1 MITYSS
7 IFLLKWCFTAF
18 CDGETVVWFWT
29 RVDKVNKLG
38 VVDVILLTDEFDT
51 LLDEEAPWSKLFSR
65 ICVLDGLVVKTVGT
79 AVLIDVKFVVLVFRL
94 LLVILSSLDSLWF
107 TIMGGIWTL
116 FPLFD
121 DKGML
126 SPERKLVIKKSLQT
140 KVWWKFFCGFCQ
152 EHCPKINNWNSML

>member
-7 IFLLKWCFTAF
+7 IFVLKWCFTAF
-18 CDGETVVWFWT
+18 CDGETVVRFWT
-29 RVDKVNKLG
+29 YVDKVITLG
-38 VVDVILLTDEFDT
+38 VVDVISLTDEFDT
-51 LLDEEAPWSKLFSR
+51 LLDEVTPWPKLFSPNMTSR

-79 AVLIDVKFVVLVFRL
+79 AVLIDVKFVLLEFRL

-116 FPLFD
+116 FPLFE

-126 SPERKLVIKKSLQT
+126 SPERKLVIKTITSNQGLMDVFLWFLPRT
-140 KVWWKFFCGFCQ
+140 L
-152 EHCPKINNWNSML
+152 S